1 MDLFYTPSI
10 VNNSVSPTSLMKN
23 AKNYNLLVHPFT
35 FRADSI
41 PLSFKSYAE
50 MIQWF
55 VLELKVDGLFT
66 DFVDQ
71 TISLIKDT

>member
-1 MDLFYTPSI
+1 
-10 VNNSVSPTSLMKN
+10 MKN